1 MLSPRLSDF
10 CSIDPTERAK
20 LIVVIDTE
28 EEFDW
33 SLDFSQQNTSVRSM
47 RSIEKIQVI
56 FDEYRH
62 SVGISLITL

>member
-10 CSIDPTERAK
+10 CSIDLTERAK

-56 FDEYRH
+56 FDEYRD